1 MSAILK
7 TSTSNALRRP
17 RPSFTSWELD
27 QLRFEA
33 KAHRISA
40 SKYVRAALLFA
51 WGQGPAL
58 SVALTIQPP
67 EPEDP
72 PRREKLVRGPKLSLT
87 DAEHARLAEEAKA
100 CGMTQAK
107 YMRQAV
113 TAMWHHTPKP
123 KRKPGR
129 EQRDLVHQLSHLSF
143 QLKKFGTNVNQLA
156 HQANAGMVPISRPEV
171 EYVLNHHQILL
182 SRIIAAVE
190 KLAA

>member
-1 MSAILK
+1 MA
-7 TSTSNALRRP
+7 
-17 RPSFTSWELD
+17 
-27 QLRFEA
+27 
-33 KAHRISA
+33 
-40 SKYVRAALLFA
+40 
-51 WGQGPAL
+51 
-58 SVALTIQPP
+58 
-67 EPEDP
+67 
-72 PRREKLVRGPKLSLT
+72 RG
-87 DAEHARLAEEAKA
+87 DR
-100 CGMTQAK
+100 TQAK